1 MPDQENMTDMH
12 GQTAQLAWSELARFF
27 AAGKVLFIAEELNL
41 VEVAAAVSADD
52 TEQVSQWLELQQLS
66 PVNDQQAADW
76 QQSDQL
82 MWAVVTAPWVL
93 IQLVNA

>member
-1 MPDQENMTDMH
+1 MSTPNDLVDMH

-27 AAGKVLFIAEELNL
+27 AAGKVLFVDCQLNL

-52 TEQVSQWLELQQLS
+52 TDQVTKWLELQQLS

-76 QQSDQL
+76 QQCDQR

-93 IQLVNA
+93 VQIVR

>member
-1 MPDQENMTDMH
+1 MPDQEDMTDMH

-52 TEQVSQWLELQQLS
+52 TEQVSKWLELQQLS
-66 PVNDQQAADW
+66 SVNDQQAADW

-93 IQLVNA
+93 IQLVSA